1 MNEYLTLEQHGQIS
15 VLTLNNGENRWT
27 TNMVRDLNAALDEVE
42 QTSGPQALV
51 TASSDSKFF
60 SNGLDLDWIT
70 SKGEHEGGDRKVFG
84 DAAMK
89 LFSRLI
95 TFPIPTIA
103 AVNGHAFGAG
113 FMCALCHD
121 QRVMRRDR
129 GMMCANEVEIGMAI
143 PEPELALFHH
153 KLPRHAFY
161 ETVQFAKRWTGEDA
175 FSAGFV
181 QELAEEGEVTDKAI
195 ERGEELARFGGNRN
209 VFGWMKE
216 HIWGPDAAI
225 NKVDGP
231 AHMLA
236 NNGDYPH
243 PPRFG

>member
-1 MNEYLTLEQHGQIS
+1 
-15 VLTLNNGENRWT
+15 
-27 TNMVRDLNAALDEVE
+27 
-42 QTSGPQALV
+42 
-51 TASSDSKFF
+51 
-60 SNGLDLDWIT
+60 
-70 SKGEHEGGDRKVFG
+70 VFG
-84 DAAMK
+84 DEAMK

-113 FMCALCHD
+113 FMWALCHD

-161 ETVQFAKRWTGEDA
+161 ETVQFAKRWTGEEA
-175 FSAGFV
+175 FSSGFV
-181 QELAEEGEVTDKAI
+181 QELADEDEVTSNAV
-195 ERGEELARFGGNRN
+195 ERAQELSRLGANREN
-209 VFGWMKE
+209 FQWMKE
-216 HIWGPDAAI
+216 HIWGSDAAI
-225 NKVDGP
+225 NRTDGP
-231 AHMLA
+231 AHMLH

>member
-1 MNEYLTLEQHGQIS
+1 MNEYLTLEQHGHVS

-27 TNMVRDLNAALDEVE
+27 TNMVRELNAALDEVE

-84 DAAMK
+84 DEAVK

-113 FMCALCHD
+113 FMWALCHD

-161 ETVQFAKRWTGEDA
+161 ETVQFAKRWTGEVGVGAWARDH
-175 FSAGFV
+175 
-181 QELAEEGEVTDKAI
+181 
-195 ERGEELARFGGNRN
+195 GEEAVPLIVVR
-209 VFGWMKE
+209 
-216 HIWGPDAAI
+216 P
-225 NKVDGP
+225 
-231 AHMLA
+231 
-236 NNGDYPH
+236 NGAVIVGSPGQVLEIKSGDTVIAMTAEP
-243 PPRFG
+243 GS

>member
-1 MNEYLTLEQHGQIS
+1 
-15 VLTLNNGENRWT
+15 
-27 TNMVRDLNAALDEVE
+27 MVRELNAALDEVE

-84 DAAMK
+84 DEAMK

-113 FMCALCHD
+113 FMWALCHD

-143 PEPELALFHH
+143 PCLLYTSPS
-153 KLPRHAFY
+153 PR
-161 ETVQFAKRWTGEDA
+161 D
-175 FSAGFV
+175 S
-181 QELAEEGEVTDKAI
+181 
-195 ERGEELARFGGNRN
+195 
-209 VFGWMKE
+209 
-216 HIWGPDAAI
+216 
-225 NKVDGP
+225 
-231 AHMLA
+231 
-236 NNGDYPH
+236 
-243 PPRFG
+243 

>member
-1 MNEYLTLEQHGQIS
+1 MNEYLTLEQHGHVS
-15 VLTLNNGENRWT
+15 VLTLDNGENRWT
-27 TNMVRDLNAALDEVE
+27 TSMVRELNAALDEVE

-51 TASSDSKFF
+51 TTSSDPKFF

-84 DAAMK
+84 DEAMK

-113 FMCALCHD
+113 FMWALCHD

-153 KLPRHAFY
+153 KLPCHAFY

-181 QELAEEGEVTDKAI
+181 QELAEEDEVTDRAY
-195 ERGEELARFGGNRN
+195 ERRGTCQIRRQSKC
-209 VFGWMKE
+209 VWMDE
-216 HIWGPDAAI
+216 RTHLGS
-225 NKVDGP
+225 
-231 AHMLA
+231 
-236 NNGDYPH
+236 
-243 PPRFG
+243 

>member
-1 MNEYLTLEQHGQIS
+1 
-15 VLTLNNGENRWT
+15 
-27 TNMVRDLNAALDEVE
+27 MVRELNAALDEVE
-42 QTSGPQALV
+42 QTEGPQALV

-84 DAAMK
+84 DEAMK

-95 TFPIPTIA
+95 TFPMPTIA

-113 FMCALCHD
+113 FMWALCHD

-161 ETVQFAKRWTGEDA
+161 ETVQFAKRWTGEAA
-175 FSAGFV
+175 FS
-181 QELAEEGEVTDKAI
+181 
-195 ERGEELARFGGNRN
+195 GNRK

-216 HIWGPDAAI
+216 HIWGPEAAI

-236 NNGDYPH
+236 HNDEYPH
-243 PPRFG
+243 PPRFS